1 MGHALVIFLAAIL
14 TNNILL
20 VHFLGMCPFLGV
32 SKSIR
37 TALGLG
43 AAVVF
48 VMVSTTTLNWL
59 IYHGVLIEG
68 APLLEA
74 DLTYLAFIVFIM
86 TIAGFVQFVEIVVEK
101 ASPVLYYNLG
111 IFLPLITV
119 NCAILGASL
128 YMVLREYTLGATV
141 AFGAG
146 SGIGWALVI
155 CAMAGIRER
164 IRFADVPKPLKGL
177 GVSLVITGLMAMA
190 FMGFKGIVSIH

>member
-1 MGHALVIFLAAIL
+1 MTSAGVIFLAAIL

-20 VHFLGMCPFLGV
+20 VHFLGMCPFLAI
-32 SKSIR
+32 SRNMR

-48 VMVSTTTLNWL
+48 VMTATTMLNYL
-59 IYHGVLIEG
+59 LYYGVLVPLGIEH
-68 APLLEA
+68 LQ
-74 DLTYLAFIVFIM
+74 FIVFIM
-86 TIAGFVQFVEIVVEK
+86 VIAGFVQFVELVIER

-111 IFLPLITV
+111 VFLPLITV

-128 YMVLREYTLGATV
+128 FMVIREYDFLRAA

-164 IRFADVPKPLKGL
+164 LVTADIPRPLKGL
-177 GVSLVITGLMAMA
+177 GISLIVTGLMAMA
-190 FMGFKGIVSIH
+190 FMGFKGMVRIH